1 MKIPYGESLTL
12 YADLN
17 LTEVLEVEGVLL
29 LDPKS
34 NVKITTSKNIVV
46 TGDLISQPEAT
57 VNHRILFT
65 SIDESKFVGGGDTVL
80 DTDIGMWTIGAG
92 RLNLLGVEQP
102 TFEKGV
108 TDRDTLQQFASTAT
122 RNLRIEGT
130 ATGQAHIF
138 IKSSRPQTIRYVQLR
153 YLGPRKDNNGDGVKD
168 IVLGRYACHF
178 HHCEDGS
185 RGSIIE
191 GCIARDCNSHVFVPH
206 GSHGITM
213 RNNIVYNVL
222 DAPFWWDYGHMT
234 NDLTW
239 ENNLVVNVGY
249 IERANDQ
256 DNGGPQGAVSAFV
269 LGFGDGNICRG
280 NVVIGTSGDYR
291 GAGAYNWPEIRDD
304 ADTSKD
310 LTSSWVFENNTAI
323 NCPAAEDVWQNS
335 EHTHIIRGSLYIN
348 CAVPV
353 YHGAYANDY
362 ERIDCIYRGGTS
374 EIWAASNTTRRILF
388 INCTFDA
395 QGADYCVLINEGP
408 GVGAAPIMFRN
419 CKFLNFKKKAILDQ
433 NPGAGVKKVDI
444 VDCGQTP
451 DKYQI
456 SSVAKSGEVI
466 RVQEGIRAWKITKT
480 GTTSI
485 ALFAPTNWGTGTGL
499 KAEYFSV
506 DFATKYLE
514 RIEPNV
520 NLFDLTHP
528 SPHYL
533 VPTTFAARWT
543 GKIQAQYSEPYN
555 FIIKAG
561 GGFRLWVGDM
571 VKPVL
576 DSWAERYPGEVKSGQ
591 YHLNAGQLND
601 IKLEFFNS
609 DNRSGC
615 TLEWS
620 STSLKREFVPMSQL
634 YPSGGDNPPPPPP
647 MNQPPVAD
655 AGQDQLIAVAFTLF
669 GKGSDPDGTV
679 VAYKWEQVSGP
690 ICVIAFPANQTT
702 QVIPSV
708 KGEYVFKLTVTD
720 DKGSTASDEVTV
732 TVK

>member
-1 MKIPYGESLTL
+1 MKIPAGESLTL
-12 YADLN
+12 YKDLS
-17 LTEVLEVEGVLL
+17 LTEVLEVEGVLV

-34 NVKITTSKNIVV
+34 NVTITTIKNIIV
-46 TGDLISQPEAT
+46 TGDLISQPNADVVHT
-57 VNHRILFT
+57 IRFAG
-65 SIDESKFVGGGDTVL
+65 IDESKFIGGGDVVL
-80 DTDIGMWTIGAG
+80 DTDIGLWVIGAG
-92 RLNLLGVEQP
+92 RLNLQGVEQT

-108 TDRDTLQQFASTAT
+108 TDRDALQQFASAAT

-130 ATGQAHIF
+130 STGQAHIF
-138 IKSSRPQTIRYVQLR
+138 IKSSRPQTIRYVQFR
-153 YLGPRKDNNGDGVKD
+153 YLGPRKDNNGDGIKD

-178 HHCEDGS
+178 HHCDDGS

-213 RNNIVYNVL
+213 RGNIVYNVL
-222 DAPFWWDYGHMT
+222 EAPFWWDYGHMT

-239 ENNLVVNVGY
+239 ANNLVVGVGY

-269 LGFGDGNICRG
+269 LGFGDSNICRG

-310 LTSSWVFENNTAI
+310 LTSGWVFENNTAI

-335 EHTHIIRGSLYIN
+335 ERHHVIRGSLYIN
-348 CAVPV
+348 CGVPV

-362 ERIDCIYRGGTS
+362 ERIDCVYRGGTS
-374 EIWAASNTTRRILF
+374 EVWAASNTTRRILF

-419 CKFLNFKKKAILDQ
+419 CKFINFKKKAILDQ

-444 VDCGQTP
+444 VDCGLTP

-456 SSVAKSGEVI
+456 ASIAISGEVI
-466 RVQEGIRAWKITKT
+466 RVQEGSKAWKITKSS
-480 GTTSI
+480 TTSI
-485 ALFAPTNWGTGTGL
+485 ALFAPTMWGTGTGL
-499 KAEYFSV
+499 KAGYFST

-514 RIEPNV
+514 RIEPNI

-543 GKIQAQYSEPYN
+543 GKIQAQYTETYK
-555 FIIKAG
+555 FICKVG
-561 GGFRLWVGDM
+561 GGVRLWANGQLL
-571 VKPVL
+571 L
-576 DSWAERYPGEVKSGQ
+576 DSWAERYPGELTSKSIN
-591 YHLNAGQLND
+591 LAAGQMYD
-601 IKLEFFNS
+601 IKMEFFNS
-609 DNRSGC
+609 DDRSGC

-634 YPSGGDNPPPPPP
+634 YPAGGDNPPPPPD
-647 MNQPPVAD
+647 NKPPSCYAGAD
-655 AGQDQLIAVAFTLF
+655 QTLQLITELS
-669 GKGSDPDGTV
+669 GIGSDSDGAI
-679 VAYKWEQVSGP
+679 VAYKWEQISGP
-690 ICVIAFPANQTT
+690 KAVVINPDFAKT
-702 QVIPSV
+702 QAALNGQ
-708 KGEYVFKLTVTD
+708 GEYVFRLTVTD
-720 DKGSTASDEVTV
+720 NKGASASDEVKI